1 MYQDGY
7 RTIDEIKRVTRAGM
21 GPCQGR
27 TCRMLIAQ
35 ELSSYYKLPLEEVLM
50 PTFRPPVKP
59 ISMGA
64 LADAW
69 EETVRDGDEG
79 SYGSYDPS
87 ATKRRWL
94 RMKKAYDVIIIGGG
108 IIGCATAFELAKRGI
123 TDILLIEKRFLTSG
137 ATGRCGAGIR
147 QQWGSELTRGSL
159 WKYPYL

>member
-1 MYQDGY
+1 MDDKSTILCRCEDLTREDILKCIQDGY

-87 ATKRRWL
+87 APK
-94 RMKKAYDVIIIGGG
+94 GGD
-108 IIGCATAFELAKRGI
+108 CE
-123 TDILLIEKRFLTSG
+123 
-137 ATGRCGAGIR
+137 
-147 QQWGSELTRGSL
+147 
-159 WKYPYL
+159 

>member
-1 MYQDGY
+1 MDDKNTILCRCEDLTREDILKCIQDGY
-7 RTIDEIKRVTRAGM
+7 RTIDEI
-21 GPCQGR
+21 
-27 TCRMLIAQ
+27 MLIAQ

-87 ATKRRWL
+87 ATK
-94 RMKKAYDVIIIGGG
+94 GGG
-108 IIGCATAFELAKRGI
+108 CE
-123 TDILLIEKRFLTSG
+123 
-137 ATGRCGAGIR
+137 
-147 QQWGSELTRGSL
+147 
-159 WKYPYL
+159 